1 MNYLNLRCIPVLD
14 ALKAAN
20 EDQAM
25 GIDIVK
31 KALRT
36 PCATIAKNAGVD
48 AGVVVSKVRRV
59 NFIS

>member
-1 MNYLNLRCIPVLD
+1 MD